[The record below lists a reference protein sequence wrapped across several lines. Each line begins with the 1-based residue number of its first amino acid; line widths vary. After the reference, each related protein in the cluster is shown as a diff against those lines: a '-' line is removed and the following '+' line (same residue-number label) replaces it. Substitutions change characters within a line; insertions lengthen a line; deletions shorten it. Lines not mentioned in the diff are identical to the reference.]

1 MKRRD
6 DVSRLSLLR
15 NFDTG
20 RANPFEQSGDF
31 GNKAVML
38 LLVHERLDQVRLR
51 SKCSEFRCCVS
62 AVSLRKRLRMS
73 ASAVSYTHL
82 DVYKRQALQRRWRW
96 AQQHVKRI
104 MEQSRR
110 R

>member
-1 MKRRD
+1 MRRGERYMKRRD

-38 LLVHERLDQVRLR
+38 LLVHERLNQIRLR
-51 SKCSEFRCCVS
+51 SKCSEFRCRVS
-62 AVSLRKRLRMS
+62 TVSLRKRLRMS
-73 ASAVSYTHL
+73 ASEL
-82 DVYKRQALQRRWRW
+82 ILLQTLR
-96 AQQHVKRI
+96 VPP
-104 MEQSRR
+104 
-110 R
+110 